1 MTIDF
6 WLSSVEPSLVSIAA
20 MKSAWEDCIMSTYA
34 AMSSPWSSPLH
45 RWSLLLEF
53 GSGLPVGNPSTLWKM
68 SNDSPAFLCLEGGLP
83 CRLLSRKFELAVL
96 FVFGW
101 LGG

>member
-20 MKSAWEDCIMSTYA
+20 MKSAWKDCIISTYA
-34 AMSSPWSSPLH
+34 AMSSPLH
-45 RWSLLLEF
+45 RWSLLLEV

-68 SNDSPAFLCLEGGLP
+68 RSDSPAFLCLEGGLP
-83 CRLLSRKFELAVL
+83 CQLLSRKFELAVP